1 MREKRDIMDASFSS
15 LEELYNRLKPALR
28 TKCSELKE
36 YGYGY
41 LNVDDVWNYLKDT
54 RWVNGNNLSLSDMV
68 SDILNAENEL
78 IDDYFKRKI
87 NEKNKK
93 EYFDV

>member
-1 MREKRDIMDASFSS
+1 MDINFSS

-28 TKCSELKE
+28 TKCTELKE

-41 LNVDDVWNYLKDT
+41 LNVDDVWNYLKDNIWT
-54 RWVNGNNLSLSDMV
+54 NSSNLSLSDMV
-68 SDILNAENEL
+68 SDILNSDNEL

-87 NEKNKK
+87 NEKNHK